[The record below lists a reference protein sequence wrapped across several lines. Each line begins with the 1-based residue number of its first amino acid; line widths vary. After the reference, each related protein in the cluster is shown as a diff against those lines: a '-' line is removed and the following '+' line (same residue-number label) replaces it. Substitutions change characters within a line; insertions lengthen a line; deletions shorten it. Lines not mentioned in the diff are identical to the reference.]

1 MVAQYSWWIFSREV
15 PKISQW
21 LVVAIIRFCLPCQF
35 TCTFEVG
42 QLSLASGK
50 TWSSIPSAYRPLR
63 DHLNVAWA
71 PGRECAEFS
80 LCDCKAENMHKACV
94 SSSFPSSLRVD
105 GGLCSLLWKPFPA
118 QFASWFFPRCIW
130 LLFGQQCPE
139 FWDIFDSR
147 FGHKLFIPVCMCFS
161 NKLILRCWPLA
172 IQLTFLRQLMGYSTA
187 GRAKIWDPN
196 LSRAFTWIYSAT

>member
-1 MVAQYSWWIFSREV
+1 MTCCNMVAQYSWWIFCPERAQYALVRCLKSL
-15 PKISQW
+15 SG

-80 LCDCKAENMHKACV
+80 MCDCKAENMHKACV

-118 QFASWFFPRCIW
+118 QFAS
-130 LLFGQQCPE
+130 
-139 FWDIFDSR
+139 
-147 FGHKLFIPVCMCFS
+147 
-161 NKLILRCWPLA
+161 
-172 IQLTFLRQLMGYSTA
+172 
-187 GRAKIWDPN
+187 
-196 LSRAFTWIYSAT
+196 